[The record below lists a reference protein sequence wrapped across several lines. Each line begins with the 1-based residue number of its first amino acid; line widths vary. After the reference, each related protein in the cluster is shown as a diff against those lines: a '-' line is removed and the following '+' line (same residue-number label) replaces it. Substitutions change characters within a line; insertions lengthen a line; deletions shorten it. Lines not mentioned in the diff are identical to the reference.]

1 MLILNETLSQIQKDM
16 QKHFDDEIRKS
27 IMGATATSD
36 FQTKSGEDILSD
48 LNDIIYRMT
57 TLIMCSPKNK
67 ELLEKREDELPHM
80 TKIFENSLLADD
92 ELYVITDE
100 ELKKSMLECMEI
112 MKGGVYSE

>member
-1 MLILNETLSQIQKDM
+1 MKGI

-36 FQTKSGEDILSD
+36 FQQKSGEDVLSD
-48 LNDIIYRMT
+48 LNDMICKMT

-67 ELLEKREDELPHM
+67 ELLEKREGELPHM
-80 TKIFENSLLADD
+80 TKIFPNSLLGDD

-112 MKGGVYSE
+112 RKGE